1 MKIGIALSGG
11 GARGIAHLGVLKAL
25 EELKLKP
32 NYISGTS
39 AGSIVGAL
47 YSAGYSPDFIL
58 ETILSHGIKNHIKF
72 ALNRFGLFSLE
83 KLESLFLEYIPHNT
97 FEALKLP
104 LTVCAV
110 DIVNGE
116 IVYFDKGE
124 LIKPIMASCSIPGI
138 FAPVKFNNLT
148 LIDGGVLN
156 NLPIEPLNATCD
168 FIIGVNVTPIDK
180 KYPISSAKD
189 IIMKCLYLAI
199 SQQAES
205 KSNKF
210 DIVINPD
217 HISKFDAMNLKKAK
231 TLFDIGYESTLK
243 QMEGKMAQIL

>member
-1 MKIGIALSGG
+1 MKIGLALSGG

-32 NYISGTS
+32 EHISGTS
-39 AGSIVGAL
+39 AGSIVGAM

-58 ETILSHGIKNHIKF
+58 DKIISLGVKSHIKF

-83 KLESLFLEYIPHNT
+83 KVENIFLELIPHNT
-97 FEALKLP
+97 FENLKIP
-104 LTVCAV
+104 LTICAV
-110 DIVNGE
+110 DILNGE
-116 IVYFDKGE
+116 IVYFNKGE
-124 LIKPIMASCSIPGI
+124 LAKPILASCCIPGI
-138 FAPVKFNNLT
+138 FEPIKFNGKT
-148 LIDGGVLN
+148 FIDGGVLN
-156 NLPIEPLNATCD
+156 NLPIEPLEAVCD

-189 IIMKCLYLAI
+189 VIMKCLYLAI
-199 SQQAES
+199 SQQAEA

-210 DIVINPD
+210 DITINPD

-231 TLFDIGYESTLK
+231 TLFDLGYTSTLR